1 MTELWVYLAQTPLL
15 WLVLTLTIYQLADWL
30 FKRTGSFPLLNPV
43 LVSVILLVVLL
54 LATNTAY
61 QTYFNGA
68 QFLHFFLGPATV
80 ALAIPLYA
88 YINKLR
94 RLFLPLMGALV
105 LGSIIAI
112 VSAVAIG
119 SALGLS
125 EITLRSMMA
134 KSVTTPIAM
143 GIAEQVGGLPS
154 LTAVIV
160 ILTGIIGAVTSQGV
174 LNLARIKEYSI
185 RGFAT
190 GLAAHG
196 IGTARA
202 FEESEESGAFSGL
215 AMGLNGIV
223 TSFLVPFLAS
233 FIL

>member
-1 MTELWVYLAQTPLL
+1 MTELWVYLAQTPLI
-15 WLVLTLTIYQLADWL
+15 WLVMTLTIYQLADWL
-30 FKRTGSFPLLNPV
+30 FKRSGSFPLLNPV
-43 LVSVILLVVLL
+43 LLSVILLVGLL

-80 ALAIPLYA
+80 ALTIPLYA

-94 RLFLPLMGALV
+94 RLFLPLIGALII
-105 LGSIIAI
+105 GSTIAI
-112 VSAVAIG
+112 ISAVAIG

-125 EITLRSMMA
+125 GVTMRSMMA

-174 LNLARIKEYSI
+174 FNLVHIKDDSV
-185 RGFAT
+185 RGYAT

-202 FEESEESGAFSGL
+202 FEISEESGAFSGL
-215 AMGLNGIV
+215 AM
-223 TSFLVPFLAS
+223 
-233 FIL
+233 